1 MHFLYSTAPAPPNS
15 EKNHDKYGEFLTK
28 DVYGT
33 KVSVETEEDQFKV
46 AERVGK
52 MRAINSD
59 RWNRSRKTRQINV
72 NFLLILIELFEFVSE
87 SSINPKQFLPF
98 FIAFVQVIMKWKE
111 NGQVPGILVL
121 LVQLE

>member
-1 MHFLYSTAPAPPNS
+1 M
-15 EKNHDKYGEFLTK
+15 
-28 DVYGT
+28 YGT

-72 NFLLILIELFEFVSE
+72 NFLLILIELFEFEIE

>member
-1 MHFLYSTAPAPPNS
+1 M
-15 EKNHDKYGEFLTK
+15 
-28 DVYGT
+28 YGT
-33 KVSVETEEDQFKV
+33 KVSVETKEDQFKV

>member
-1 MHFLYSTAPAPPNS
+1 MGKKKRKNSADNTTTSTAPAPPNS

-52 MRAINSD
+52 MRGMNSD
-59 RWNRSRKTRQINV
+59 SICASDYEMKRKWSSAWNTGFIGTIGIRKSTGGPAPKRG
-72 NFLLILIELFEFVSE
+72 FETL
-87 SSINPKQFLPF
+87 SSSS
-98 FIAFVQVIMKWKE
+98 
-111 NGQVPGILVL
+111 
-121 LVQLE
+121 QLK